1 MLGVG
6 KRCREAGGRVSQ
18 GLEFSSVLRTIGR
31 GPNLS
36 RALSRDEAH
45 AAMGLILA
53 GQAEPAQI
61 GAFLLLLRYRGETA
75 AELAGMVAAARET
88 LAVPDA
94 PAPDAPARVDLDWP
108 SYADRHRQQPWFVL
122 AALLLAENGVK
133 VLMHGIAG
141 AAAGHAPTRPVLAA
155 LGLTISPSLAAAAAD
170 LARDNFAYVGLESI
184 CPPLHALFDL
194 RPVLGVRTAVNS
206 LARALNPWRAAHQLQ
221 GVFHPPY
228 QVLHRD
234 AALLEGQPH
243 AAIFKGGGGEVQRN
257 PLKPCRVAWVREG
270 AASEE
275 DWPALRPDEA
285 YAWREEPLDPARVA
299 ALWRGDIDLP
309 APVAAITGTAALGL
323 AVLGRAGG
331 PAEAQA
337 MAEAM
342 WRDRPK
348 AKYGAA
354 A

>member
-1 MLGVG
+1 VLG
-6 KRCREAGGRVSQ
+6 
-18 GLEFSSVLRTIGR
+18 
-31 GPNLS
+31 
-36 RALSRDEAH
+36 H
-45 AAMGLILA
+45 APDLA
-53 GQAEPAQI
+53 GEAEPVQI

-88 LAVPDA
+88 LARPEA
-94 PAPDAPARVDLDWP
+94 PAAVDLDWP

-141 AAAGHAPTRPVLAA
+141 AEAGHAPTRPVLAA
-155 LGLTISPSLAAAAAD
+155 LGLAISPTLAAAAAD

-194 RPVLGVRTAVNS
+194 RPLLGVRTAVNS
-206 LARALNPWRAAHQLQ
+206 LARALNPLRAAHQVQ

-228 QVLHRD
+228 RVLHQEV
-234 AALLEGQPH
+234 ALLEGQPH

-257 PLKPCRVAWVREG
+257 PLKPCRIAWVRDG
-270 AASEE
+270 ATDEE
-275 DWPALRPDEA
+275 DWPAVLPDDA
-285 YAWREEPLDPARVA
+285 YAWREESLDAARAA
-299 ALWRGDIDLP
+299 ALWRGDIDLA
-309 APVAAITGTAALGL
+309 APVAAIAGTVALGL
-323 AVLGRAGG
+323 AVLSRASG
-331 PAEAQA
+331 PAQAQA

-348 AKYGAA
+348 TKYGAVV
-354 A
+354 

>member
-1 MLGVG
+1 M
-6 KRCREAGGRVSQ
+6 R
-18 GLEFSSVLRTIGR
+18 
-31 GPNLS
+31 
-36 RALSRDEAH
+36 
-45 AAMGLILA
+45 LILD

-88 LAVPDA
+88 LVVPDT
-94 PAPDAPARVDLDWP
+94 PTPNTPARVDLDWP

-141 AAAGHAPTRPVLAA
+141 AADGHAPTRPVLAA
-155 LGLTISPSLAAAAAD
+155 LGLTPSASLAAAATA
-170 LARDNFAYVGLESI
+170 LAKDNIAYVGLETI
-184 CPPLHALFDL
+184 CPPLHALFDM

-206 LARALNPWRAAHQLQ
+206 LARALNPLGAAHQLQ

-228 QVLHRD
+228 RVLHQEV
-234 AALLEGQPH
+234 ALLEGQPH

-257 PLKPCRVAWVREG
+257 PLKPCRVAWVRDGVAGEQ
-270 AASEE
+270 
-275 DWPALRPDEA
+275 DWSAVLPDDS
-285 YAWREEPLDPARVA
+285 YAWREEPRDPARVA

-309 APVAAITGTAALGL
+309 APVAAITGTIALGL
-323 AVLGRAGG
+323 AVLGRAGD

-337 MAEAM
+337 TAEAM
-342 WRDRPK
+342 WRNRAK
-348 AKYGAA
+348 ARD
-354 A
+354 

>member
-1 MLGVG
+1 MH
-6 KRCREAGGRVSQ
+6 
-18 GLEFSSVLRTIGR
+18 EFSSILRTIGR

-36 RALSRDEAH
+36 RALSRDEART
-45 AAMGLILA
+45 AMRLIL
-53 GQAEPAQI
+53 GGRAEPAQI

-94 PAPDAPARVDLDWP
+94 PVRVDLDWP

-141 AAAGHAPTRPVLAA
+141 AADGHAPTRPVLAA
-155 LGLTISPSLAAAAAD
+155 LGMAPSASLAAAATD
-170 LARDNFAYVGLESI
+170 IARHNFAYVGLETI
-184 CPPLHALFDL
+184 CPPLHALFDM

-206 LARALNPWRAAHQLQ
+206 LARALNPLGAAHQLQ

-228 QVLHRD
+228 RVLHQEV
-234 AALLEGQPH
+234 ALLESQPR

-257 PLKPCRVAWVREG
+257 PLKPCRVAWVRDG
-270 AASEE
+270 VAGEE
-275 DWPALRPDEA
+275 DWPAVLPDDS
-285 YAWREEPLDPARVA
+285 YAWREEPRDPARVA

-309 APVAAITGTAALGL
+309 APVAAITGTIALGL
-323 AVLGRAGG
+323 AVLGRVGD
-331 PAEAQA
+331 PVEAQA

-342 WRDRPK
+342 WRNRAK
-348 AKYGAA
+348 ARD
-354 A
+354 

>member
-1 MLGVG
+1 MG
-6 KRCREAGGRVSQ
+6 Q
-18 GLEFSSVLRTIGR
+18 GDEFSSILRTIGR

-36 RALSRDEAH
+36 RSLSRDEAH
-45 AAMGLILA
+45 TAMRLILA
-53 GQAEPAQI
+53 GHAEPVQI

-75 AELAGMVAAARET
+75 AELAGMVAAARES
-88 LAVPDA
+88 LALPDT
-94 PAPDAPARVDLDWP
+94 PVPDAPARVDLDWP

-141 AAAGHAPTRPVLAA
+141 AAEGHAPTRPVLAA
-155 LGLTISPSLAAAAAD
+155 LGLKTSPSLTAAATR
-170 LARDNFAYVGLESI
+170 LERENFTYVGLESI

-206 LARALNPWRAAHQLQ
+206 LARALNPLRAAHQAQ

-228 QVLHRD
+228 QVLHQD
-234 AALLEGQPH
+234 VALLEGQPR

-257 PLKPCRVAWVREG
+257 PLKPCRVAWVRDG
-270 AASEE
+270 VAGEE
-275 DWPALRPDEA
+275 DWPAVLPEA
-285 YAWREEPLDPARVA
+285 TYAWREEPLDAARVA

-309 APVAAITGTAALGL
+309 VPVAAITGTAALGL
-323 AVLGRAGG
+323 AVLGRAGD
-331 PAEAQA
+331 PAQAQA

-342 WRDRPK
+342 WRERPK
-348 AKYGAA
+348 ARYGAA

>member
-1 MLGVG
+1 M
-6 KRCREAGGRVSQ
+6 SQ
-18 GLEFSSVLRTIGR
+18 GHEFSSILRTIGR

-36 RALSRDEAH
+36 RALCRDEARL
-45 AAMGLILA
+45 AMRLILD

-75 AELAGMVAAARET
+75 AELAGMVAAARES
-88 LAVPDA
+88 LAVPPGSRA
-94 PAPDAPARVDLDWP
+94 PAAVDLDWP

-133 VLMHGIAG
+133 ILMHGIAG
-141 AAAGHAPTRPVLAA
+141 AADGHAPTRPVLAA
-155 LGLTISPSLAAAAAD
+155 LGLATSPSLAAAATD
-170 LARDNFAYVGLESI
+170 LARDDFAYVGLETI
-184 CPPLHALFDL
+184 CPPLHALFDM

-206 LARALNPWRAAHQLQ
+206 LARALNPLGAAHQVQ

-228 QVLHRD
+228 RILHQEV
-234 AALLEGQPH
+234 ALLEGQPR

-257 PLKPCRVAWVREG
+257 PLKPCRVAWVRDG
-270 AASEE
+270 VAGEE
-275 DWPALRPDEA
+275 DWPAVLPDDS
-285 YAWREEPLDPARVA
+285 YAWREESRDPARVA

-309 APVAAITGTAALGL
+309 APVAAITGTTALGL
-323 AVLGRAGG
+323 AALGRVGD
-331 PAEAQA
+331 PAQAQA

-342 WRDRPK
+342 WHDRPK

>member
-1 MLGVG
+1 M
-6 KRCREAGGRVSQ
+6 SQ
-18 GLEFSSVLRTIGR
+18 GHEFSSILRTIGR

-36 RALSRDEAH
+36 RALNRDEAH
-45 AAMGLILA
+45 AAMRLILA
-53 GQAEPAQI
+53 GQAEPTQI

-94 PAPDAPARVDLDWP
+94 PAPDTLAQVDLDWP

-141 AAAGHAPTRPVLAA
+141 AAEGHAPTRPVLAA
-155 LGLTISPSLAAAAAD
+155 LGVAPSASLAAAAAD
-170 LARDNFAYVGLESI
+170 LARNNLAYVRLESI
-184 CPPLHALFDL
+184 CPPLHALFDM

-206 LARALNPWRAAHQLQ
+206 LARALNPSRAAHQLQ

-228 QVLHRD
+228 RVLHQD
-234 AALLEGQPH
+234 VALLEGQPR

-257 PLKPCRVAWVREG
+257 PLKSCRIAWVRDG
-270 AASEE
+270 TAGEE
-275 DWPALRPDEA
+275 DWPALLPDVT

-323 AVLGRAGG
+323 AVLGRAGD
-331 PAEAQA
+331 PTEAQA
-337 MAEAM
+337 MAEAI
-342 WRDRPK
+342 WRERPK